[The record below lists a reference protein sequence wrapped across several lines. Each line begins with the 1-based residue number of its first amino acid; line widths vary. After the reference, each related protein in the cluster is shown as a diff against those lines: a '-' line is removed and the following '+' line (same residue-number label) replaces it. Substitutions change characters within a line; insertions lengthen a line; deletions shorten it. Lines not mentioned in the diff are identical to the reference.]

1 MKFRFADAATDE
13 LEEAINY
20 SRANFGLGDE
30 LNAAVKNAI
39 TIIMEDPLRFPKRRD
54 GLRSFNLTRFPYI
67 LIFQPASESGTVIF
81 YAFAHTSRR
90 PGYWKS
96 RIPPYS
102 LSFEI

>member
-1 MKFRFADAATDE
+1 MKFRFVDAATDE
-13 LEEAINY
+13 LEGAINY

-39 TIIMEDPLRFPKRRD
+39 RVIMADPFRFPKRRD

-67 LIFQPASESGTVIF
+67 LIFQSETESGTVIF
-81 YAFAHTSRR
+81 FAFAHTSRR

-96 RIPPYS
+96 RITS
-102 LSFEI
+102 LS

>member
-1 MKFRFADAATDE
+1 MKFRFVDAATDE

-39 TIIMEDPLRFPKRRD
+39 TIITADPMRFPKRRD
-54 GLRSFNLTRFPYI
+54 GLRSFSLTRFPYI
-67 LIFQPASESGTVIF
+67 LIFQPEPDTGAVIF

-90 PGYWKS
+90 PNYWKS
-96 RIPPYS
+96 RISTLP
-102 LSFEI
+102 